1 MPAGGGAQL
10 TQFFLYFAIQM
21 IARVLRENKYS
32 RATNKSD
39 AAMPRFYIRVFGGP
53 EQLVHSC
60 PNPPERVHWSAKA
73 EADNIVPDR
82 LTMLLR
88 FART

>member
-1 MPAGGGAQL
+1 
-10 TQFFLYFAIQM
+10 
-21 IARVLRENKYS
+21 
-32 RATNKSD
+32 
-39 AAMPRFYIRVFGGP
+39 MPRFYIRVFGGP